1 MSLAGFPD
9 TSSRESPTGI
19 ATPVSQLHRVDPT
32 PDERVNTVI
41 SRGAMQ
47 LKHEVTFR
55 ELTSDEMRALLA
67 RNHVGRIA
75 FSFHDRVDIRPI
87 HYVYDDNWLYGRT
100 SPGDKLVT
108 LRHNQWV
115 AFEVDEVRGPLDWES
130 VVAHGSFYH
139 VGMEGTP
146 QHRELKA
153 EALERIR
160 KFAPATFG
168 KNDPVPFRTEL
179 FAIAIDSLSGR
190 AASTR

>member
-1 MSLAGFPD
+1 
-9 TSSRESPTGI
+9 
-19 ATPVSQLHRVDPT
+19 
-32 PDERVNTVI
+32 VNTVI
-41 SRGAMQ
+41 RRGVMQ

-55 ELTSDEMRALLA
+55 DLTSDEMRALLA

-108 LRHNQWV
+108 LGHNQWV
-115 AFEVDEVRGPLDWES
+115 AFEVDEVHGPFDWES

-139 VGMEGTP
+139 VGKEGTP
-146 QHRELKA
+146 QNRELKA
-153 EALERIR
+153 EALDRIR
-160 KFAPATFG
+160 KFAPDTFS

>member
-1 MSLAGFPD
+1 M
-9 TSSRESPTGI
+9 E
-19 ATPVSQLHRVDPT
+19 
-32 PDERVNTVI
+32 
-41 SRGAMQ
+41 
-47 LKHEVTFR
+47 LKHTVAFR
-55 ELTSDEMRALLA
+55 DLTSDETRALLA

-100 SPGDKLVT
+100 SPSDKLIT
-108 LRHNQWV
+108 LQHNQWV
-115 AFEVDEVRGPLDWES
+115 AFEVDEVRGPFDWES

-139 VGMEGTP
+139 VAKERTP
-146 QHRELKA
+146 HRELKA
-153 EALERIR
+153 EALDRIR
-160 KFAPATFG
+160 KFAPATFS

>member
-1 MSLAGFPD
+1 
-9 TSSRESPTGI
+9 
-19 ATPVSQLHRVDPT
+19 VS
-32 PDERVNTVI
+32 ETVI
-41 SRGAMQ
+41 GRGTMQ
-47 LKHEVTFR
+47 LKNTVTFR
-55 ELTSDEMRALLA
+55 DLTSDEVRALLT

-115 AFEVDEVRGPLDWES
+115 AFEVDEVRGPFDWES

-139 VGMEGTP
+139 VGKDGSA
-146 QHRELKA
+146 HCELKA
-153 EALERIR
+153 EALDRIR
-160 KFAPATFG
+160 KFAPETFS

-190 AASTR
+190 SASTR